1 MIKEIDFFKNKKQTL
16 EKLEHAKKEGLVDT
30 EIISIIDLINSFD
43 DYYTSSSCYGRI
55 VLLEIPENGDK
66 KSAKWLGK
74 WHRKIETD
82 EIINAFKKA
91 NKGLIWIL
99 AQSPIIHVL
108 VKNLESADKLVKI
121 AIGCGFKNSGFKSTE
136 KNIIVEITST
146 ERLDSP
152 IGKDGKLFCNDEYLS
167 LIVNIANDVI
177 DKSSGKLKKF
187 EKKLKLSIILG
198 K

>member
-1 MIKEIDFFKNKKQTL
+1 MIKDRDFLENKKQTL
-16 EKLEHAKKEGLVDT
+16 QKLEVAKKQGLVDT
-30 EIISIIDLINSFD
+30 GIIPILDLINSFD

-55 VLLEIPENGDK
+55 VLLEIPEIGDK
-66 KSAKWLGK
+66 KTAKWLGK

-108 VKNLESADKLVKI
+108 AKNLESADKLVKI
-121 AIGCGFKNSGFKSTE
+121 AIGCGFKNSAFKSAD
-136 KNIIVEITST
+136 KNIVVEVTST

-152 IGKDGKLFCNDEYLS
+152 VGKDGKLFCNDEYLS
-167 LIVNIANDVI
+167 LLVDIANDVI
-177 DKSSGKLKKF
+177 DKSSAKLKKF
-187 EKKLKLSIILG
+187 EKKLEKYL
-198 K
+198 